1 MLLDLVELQ
10 TVQIAK
16 SMSKQDPVEKK
27 ELYIVRWEPRMILE
41 RPRISV
47 PQKQNN
53 DKIKYNQI

>member
-16 SMSKQDPVEKK
+16 SMSKQDPVDKK
-27 ELYIVRWEPRMILE
+27 EIVRWEPRMILE
-41 RPRISV
+41 RPRNSV

-53 DKIKYNQI
+53 NKIK